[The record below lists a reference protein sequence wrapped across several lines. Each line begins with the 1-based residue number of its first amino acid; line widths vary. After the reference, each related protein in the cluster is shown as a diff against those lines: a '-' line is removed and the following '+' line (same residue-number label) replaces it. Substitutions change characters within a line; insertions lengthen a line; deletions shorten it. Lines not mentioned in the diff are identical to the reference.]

1 MGEGQVGGLWA
12 PQRRALTTG
21 LVLTVT
27 FIASEAL
34 AVVTVMPVV
43 VRDLGG
49 LRWYGWAFSGFFLGS
64 VVGIVV
70 AGREAD
76 RRGPAVP
83 FVGGVALF
91 GAGLAVAGLAPSMAV
106 LVAGRVLQGLGA
118 GAVPSVAYA
127 SIGRSL
133 PGPLQARM
141 MAILST
147 AWVAPGLVGPA
158 ISAEVAH
165 LFGWRWVFLG
175 LLPVVAV
182 AGSIA
187 VPALV
192 RIGAAVPSV
201 AVPSAGAQAHR
212 LTDGIR
218 TALGVTMLLAGLTL
232 AAGSGTV
239 LYLGAGLAL
248 IAAGAAAGLP
258 PLRRLVPAGTLT
270 GRPGLPATIASRGLL
285 TFAFFGA
292 DAYVTLAVTAVRHRS
307 PVVAGIAVTG
317 ATVAWTAGAWI
328 QARLSDEWPGQRLVR
343 TGLVIILAGIA
354 GMAAVLQP
362 GVPVAEGLAAWTV
375 AGLGMGLAYAP
386 LTLMMLRKAPPGQEG
401 QTSASLNLA
410 DVLGTAIGIGVGGA
424 AVTAAASSHLPLGI
438 AAAFAASA
446 AVALLGLALTRRLPA
461 GTGSVPQPAGEATEH
476 RRDGGCCCDMVQ
488 DGFAEFLAGQRQG
501 VLVTLR
507 PNGRPQLS
515 NVNYA
520 WYPEEQTIKISTT
533 EDRAKTANLRRD
545 PRASFHVTSGD
556 FWSYVVVD
564 GQAELSAV
572 ARDTHDAAVEE
583 LIDLY
588 RAVQGEHPD
597 WDDYRAAMV
606 RDRRLVVRLRAEQ
619 AYGFVHR

>member
-1 MGEGQVGGLWA
+1 MGESQAGGMWA

-83 FVGGVALF
+83 FVGGVVLF

-192 RIGAAVPSV
+192 RLGAARS
-201 AVPSAGAQAHR
+201 SAGAQAHR

-218 TALGVTMLLAGLTL
+218 TAVGVTMLLAGLTL

-239 LYLGAGLAL
+239 LSRGAGLAL

-270 GRPGLPATIASRGLL
+270 ARPGFPATIASRGLL

-328 QARLSDEWPGQRLVR
+328 QARLSEKWAGQRLVR

-354 GMAAVLQP
+354 GMALVLQP

-401 QTSASLNLA
+401 RSSASLNLA

-424 AVTAAASSHLPLGI
+424 AVAAAASSHLPLGI

-446 AVALLGLALTRRLPA
+446 AVALLALAVTRRLPA
-461 GTGSVPQPAGEATEH
+461 GTGSSPPPTTDVP
-476 RRDGGCCCDMVQ
+476 GGSI
-488 DGFAEFLAGQRQG
+488 R
-501 VLVTLR
+501 
-507 PNGRPQLS
+507 
-515 NVNYA
+515 
-520 WYPEEQTIKISTT
+520 
-533 EDRAKTANLRRD
+533 
-545 PRASFHVTSGD
+545 
-556 FWSYVVVD
+556 
-564 GQAELSAV
+564 
-572 ARDTHDAAVEE
+572 
-583 LIDLY
+583 
-588 RAVQGEHPD
+588 
-597 WDDYRAAMV
+597 
-606 RDRRLVVRLRAEQ
+606 
-619 AYGFVHR
+619 